1 MMFKKFIFLLLLLPL
16 TTMAAEKPNCA
27 LKVMLPDNY
36 FPTVKLET
44 SMGDVVVEL
53 NTMKSPA
60 AANNFLR
67 YVMEGEMDGT
77 VFHRV
82 MEDFVVQGGGYNE
95 IFEEKKLYGPICN
108 ESGNGLKNVKGT
120 IAMARFEDPHS
131 ARRQFFFNLDDND
144 SLDPSSTRWG
154 YAVFGTVRSGME
166 VLQEISEVKTGYNE
180 YLDAEDVP
188 KKNVMLIKATVLA
201 AE

>member
-1 MMFKKFIFLLLLLPL
+1 M
-16 TTMAAEKPNCA
+16 
-27 LKVMLPDNY
+27 
-36 FPTVKLET
+36 
-44 SMGDVVVEL
+44 
-53 NTMKSPA
+53 
-60 AANNFLR
+60 
-67 YVMEGEMDGT
+67 
-77 VFHRV
+77 
-82 MEDFVVQGGGYNE
+82 VQGGGYNE
-95 IFEEKKLYGPICN
+95 IFEEQKLYGPICN

-120 IAMARFEDPHS
+120 IAMARFGDPHS
-131 ARRQFFFNLDDND
+131 ARRQFYFNLDDND

-154 YAVFGTVRSGME
+154 YAVFGTVISGME

>member
-1 MMFKKFIFLLLLLPL
+1 MFKKLVLLSLLLPL
-16 TTMAAEKPNCA
+16 ASIAAEKPNCA

-36 FPTVKLET
+36 FPSVKLET
-44 SMGDVVVEL
+44 SMGDIVVEL
-53 NTMKSPA
+53 NTMKAPA
-60 AANNFLR
+60 ASNNFLR

-82 MEDFVVQGGGYNE
+82 VEDFVVQGGGYD
-95 IFEEKKLYGPICN
+95 EKFIEQTLHDPICN
-108 ESGNGLKNVKGT
+108 ESGNGLKNVAGS

-131 ARRQFFFNLDDND
+131 ARRQFYFNLDDND
-144 SLDPSSTRWG
+144 SLDPASTHWG

-188 KKNVMLIKATVLA
+188 KKNVVLIKATVLA